1 MPDVIGALMWL
12 EESPLGKGI
21 RESLWLFPIIET
33 LHLFG
38 IVLLVGATSALDLRL
53 MGLTMRTEPVSRLA
67 GRLLPWAL
75 VGFLVQIVT
84 GSLCSHLRRPGATR
98 TLHSAIRCSGSY
110 WPGSTRSISTTQAI
124 KTCASGMMHRPDLQ
138 ERRSQ
143 ALFQSCS
150 GSVLLPQ
157 DDGLHSFSLK

>member
-53 MGLTMRTEPVSRLA
+53 MGLTIGTEPVSRLA

-84 GSLCSHLRRPGATR
+84 GSLLFSSEATR
-98 TLHSAIRCSGSY
+98 CYTNVAFRYKMLGILLAGINAVVFHYASYKNVREWDDAPSG
-110 WPGSTRSISTTQAI
+110 PAGAKIAGAVSI
-124 KTCASGMMHRPDLQ
+124 
-138 ERRSQ
+138 
-143 ALFQSCS
+143 
-150 GSVLLPQ
+150 VLWF
-157 DDGLHSFSLK
+157 GIVAAGRWIAFV

>member
-53 MGLTMRTEPVSRLA
+53 MGLAMRTEPVSRLA

-84 GSLCSHLRRPGATR
+84 GSLLFSSEATR
-98 TLHSAIRCSGSY
+98 CYTNVAFRYKMLGILLAGINAVVFHYSSYKNVREWDDAPSG
-110 WPGSTRSISTTQAI
+110 PVGAKIAGAVSI
-124 KTCASGMMHRPDLQ
+124 
-138 ERRSQ
+138 
-143 ALFQSCS
+143 
-150 GSVLLPQ
+150 VLWF
-157 DDGLHSFSLK
+157 GIVAAGRWIAFV